1 MKYYG
6 ISFQKERRFRKKLY
20 ICGVKAAIK
29 RAKSRRSFELFR
41 AKAGSNEVQTLN
53 YDDMTTRREKSK
65 SQKPQLNKQLEAV
78 QAEEAIVKVNHRQ
91 EKFADFM
98 IDVAKYVLTGVI
110 ITSLFNDVTDKTI
123 LYIVGLFIV
132 IISLWIGL
140 RLTNKRKDK

>member
-1 MKYYG
+1 
-6 ISFQKERRFRKKLY
+6 
-20 ICGVKAAIK
+20 
-29 RAKSRRSFELFR
+29 
-41 AKAGSNEVQTLN
+41 
-53 YDDMTTRREKSK
+53 MTTRREKSK
-65 SQKPQLNKQLEAV
+65 PQKPQLNKQLEAM
-78 QAEEAIVKVNHRQ
+78 QEEKPIIKVNHRQ

-132 IISLWIGL
+132 VISLWIGL